1 MAYCPIHV
9 PYRTKDSKYGMAY
22 CCCAAPMRQCPETYD
37 RHRCTLLFCL
47 TPTTPTALSY
57 NHCGAYMRA
66 CVRVCVRVCVYAC
79 MRVCVRACW
88 AMQQLQRKPVPRPRV
103 SREDYRLQC
112 CHIVFWVRVL
122 QMCMT
127 CCTTSWRMSMP
138 EAICLNAAECS
149 TWLSGGCGVCCR

>member
-1 MAYCPIHV
+1 MCRTVRKTLSMVWLIAVVQPQCGNALRHMTDTGV
-9 PYRTKDSKYGMAY
+9 PYYSVSRQQHPPPCHTIIVVRTCVHA
-22 CCCAAPMRQCPETYD
+22 CVC
-37 RHRCTLLFCL
+37 
-47 TPTTPTALSY
+47 
-57 NHCGAYMRA
+57 A
-66 CVRVCVRVCVYAC
+66 CVRICVCA
-79 MRVCVRACW
+79 CVRASLLGHAAAPKKACP
-88 AMQQLQRKPVPRPRV
+88 ASSCK
-103 SREDYRLQC
+103 SRRLPLQC

>member
-9 PYRTKDSKYGMAY
+9 PYRTRDSKYGMAY

-66 CVRVCVRVCVYAC
+66 CVRACVRICVCA
-79 MRVCVRACW
+79 CVRASLLGHAAAPKVACP
-88 AMQQLQRKPVPRPRV
+88 ASSCK
-103 SREDYRLQC
+103 SRRLPLQC

-138 EAICLNAAECS
+138 EAICLNAADCS

>member
-1 MAYCPIHV
+1 MCRTVRKTLSMVWLIAVVQPQCGNALRHMTDTGV
-9 PYRTKDSKYGMAY
+9 PYYSVSRQQHPPPCHTIIVVRT
-22 CCCAAPMRQCPETYD
+22 
-37 RHRCTLLFCL
+37 
-47 TPTTPTALSY
+47 
-57 NHCGAYMRA
+57 

-79 MRVCVRACW
+79 VRVCVRACW
-88 AMQQLQRKPVPRPRV
+88 AMQQLQRKPVLRPRV